1 MDPQSKSN
9 NRKCCVC
16 VNKTSEAFVFDL
28 VMLKKK
34 KKKKKLLQ
42 GTAVSSRGK
51 AENMAFL
58 ESNKMQKASRDSAAE
73 NYKARDI

>member
-1 MDPQSKSN
+1 
-9 NRKCCVC
+9 
-16 VNKTSEAFVFDL
+16 
-28 VMLKKK
+28 MLKK

>member
-28 VMLKKK
+28 VMLKK